1 MSVGL
6 GGDGLG
12 WALVGEALSAG
23 LLGAGRGRG
32 KETPQGLVN
41 VVGVGRGAGPSENHS
56 LI

>member
-41 VVGVGRGAGPSENHS
+41 VVGVGRGAGYNTK
-56 LI
+56 